1 MWLMGCLLSSW
12 MPLEASNSD
21 ICACCHVG
29 NCGSTREIVLPSRGR
44 TDLGPEAESEA
55 GLKWESEASLGPLLI
70 LDPELTNLATEPL
83 TEVEQRMQ
91 ERSPGVQSELVVMVA
106 LTVTVV
112 SLISASLALFLCRKH
127 KPTHSIDEM
136 TIKAVIL

>member
-91 ERSPGVQSELVVMVA
+91 ERSPGGVQSELVVMVA
-106 LTVTVV
+106 LTVTAA
-112 SLISASLALFLCRKH
+112 SLISASLALLLYRKR
-127 KPTHSIDEM
+127 KQT
-136 TIKAVIL
+136 